1 MIWNLIQGLFR
12 LGIVLGRKFMARLK
26 PLLRKSLVRLHAR
39 RVEGNDE
46 SSAVETEISL
56 PLPASQTEANPM
68 SDLAAASAVAMTP
81 VAAGQALVRYG
92 QGYSVVAR
100 FYPQQHRVSRVI
112 WLDYRA
118 LQRKHGAYLVKR
130 LRSRAGGALLPR
142 GMKPLEPEKDW
153 GRIEL
158 PDEYLEFDSL
168 KDLRVIRFMER
179 SVEDVGILIEEEIP
193 DDVFTKCRWN
203 PPKPVAVEP
212 TDLQKRTRVLELTP
226 AQLREEDQARKQP
239 LATDEKIYAN
249 LQKPVVTTSHQGVLR
264 KTGYVE
270 RTDPSGRRYR
280 TFYAEVDD
288 GIRTVRHT
296 GVDLQRALLREQV
309 ELGDRV
315 EVFNLGLVPMGNGK
329 YRKKIWSARKL
340 PMV

>member
-1 MIWNLIQGLFR
+1 MMIWNLIQGLFR
-12 LGIVLGRKFMARLK
+12 LGLMLSKKLWHGLMRVLRNCRWK
-26 PLLRKSLVRLHAR
+26 LVRALPEVAEMGEEVLTEPAMPLAR
-39 RVEGNDE
+39 TH
-46 SSAVETEISL
+46 AVESTKPKSEV
-56 PLPASQTEANPM
+56 
-68 SDLAAASAVAMTP
+68 VAIEP
-81 VAAGQALVRYG
+81 VAHDETLVRYG
-92 QGYSVVAR
+92 QGFSVVAR
-100 FYPQQHRVSRVI
+100 FYPAQHRVSRTI
-112 WLDYRA
+112 WLDYKA

-130 LRSRAGGALLPR
+130 LRSRAGGEFRQR
-142 GMKPLEPEKDW
+142 GVKPLEPEKSW
-153 GRIEL
+153 GRILL

-168 KDLRVIRFMER
+168 QDLRVIRFMER
-179 SVEDVGILIEEEIP
+179 SLEDVGILIEEEIP
-193 DDVFTKCRWN
+193 DDVLTKSRW
-203 PPKPVAVEP
+203 KPQAVLVEP
-212 TDLQKRTRVLELTP
+212 TDLQKRTRVLEMTP

-239 LATDEKIYAN
+239 LASEEKIYAN
-249 LQKPVVTTSHQGVLR
+249 LQKPAVTTSHLGTLR

-315 EVFNLGLVPMGNGK
+315 EVFHLGLVPVGNGK

-340 PMV
+340 PQV